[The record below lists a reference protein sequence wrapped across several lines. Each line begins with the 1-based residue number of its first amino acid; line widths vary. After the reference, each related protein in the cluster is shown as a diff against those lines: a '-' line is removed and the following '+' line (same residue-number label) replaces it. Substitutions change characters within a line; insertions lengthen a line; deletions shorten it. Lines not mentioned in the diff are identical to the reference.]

1 MLYLVKAELVE
12 NSISAEAFPQVFERV
27 IRPSLESLAK
37 MVDDKKMTGGVLA
50 GQRAAAFIMD
60 AQSNEEVDKVLGGLP
75 FWGLL
80 NLSVTPLVS
89 VRTAME
95 RDQRAADAM
104 KSSKH

>member
-60 AQSNEEVDKVLGGLP
+60 AQSNEEVDKVMGGLP

-80 NLSVTPLVS
+80 NISVTPLVS

-95 RDQRAADAM
+95 RDQIAADAM
-104 KSSKH
+104 KGSRR